1 MVSSIS
7 ERLTD
12 CWQFVFNYAFKDVL
26 AGDEMSFGINPEAA
40 ADKSFELKPGLALL
54 TAKIGKMYWSS
65 RKIDSVMESW
75 SQGGE

>member
-1 MVSSIS
+1 MGGRRQYGYVVVSSTS

-40 ADKSFELKPGLALL
+40 ADKSFELKPGLALCNC
-54 TAKIGKMYWSS
+54 KD
-65 RKIDSVMESW
+65 RKNVLIE
-75 SQGGE
+75 